1 MSDSPGRQRGYIRSP
16 RDRGTELDAIVRFEA
31 AGPAPLT
38 RRRTIRVDKTH
49 DPRAVIA
56 SVAKPSGVLPPPTLP
71 VWPRRVPQKP
81 GVAETGLHERFC
93 ERMEGLSRG
102 TLD

>member
-1 MSDSPGRQRGYIRSP
+1 MPPDGGQDHYRSQDQSWLARRQRGYIRSP

-81 GVAETGLHERFC
+81 GVAE
-93 ERMEGLSRG
+93 
-102 TLD
+102 